1 MKFEIKNVEVFGL
14 ENAVI
19 KSGNAMRTQI
29 FNKVSEETYEKAL
42 KRMRTLGSAA
52 TGSGHDNPLKGIIVQ
67 FDIYAPL
74 YWWKQA
80 QRYHWF
86 DFISSQSTM
95 HCITKFDVRKQ
106 CSEYVWEETIDKLQ
120 KLINFYNEQENKDK
134 EVWYEIIAN
143 IPSGFMLGASMTT
156 NYQQLKTM
164 YFQRKNHKL
173 KEWKEFCDW
182 CLTLPYF
189 AEFIGIQN
197 ENINSGQ

>member
-52 TGSGHDNPLKGIIVQ
+52 TGSGHDSPLRGIIVQ

-106 CSEYVWEETIDKLQ
+106 CSEYVWEETINKLQ
-120 KLINFYNEQENKDK
+120 ELINYYNNQENKDK

-173 KEWKEFCDW
+173 KEWKEFCD
-182 CLTLPYF
+182 
-189 AEFIGIQN
+189 
-197 ENINSGQ
+197 